1 MNQKMSTAPP
11 LTPIAFQSAEKL
23 RLEAERESNAEH
35 QREWGQYFTS
45 AKLASW
51 MASWFDAAG
60 ETVRLLDAGA
70 GSGSL
75 CAAFVSEVCAHARR
89 PRTLEIVAY
98 EVDALL
104 IPSLTQTLNAC
115 EDECERAGIELR
127 FEVVNADF
135 ICDGVAA
142 LDNRL
147 FAAATPLTA
156 NFDCAF
162 LNPPYRKIS
171 RNSQWRSALSSV
183 GIETSNLYAAFVWLA
198 ARLLKPDG
206 EMVAI
211 TPRSWCNGPYF
222 KPLRLA
228 LRETANF
235 RRFHVFES
243 RREAFGEASVLQ
255 ENIVFHATRSN
266 DSSAPVSIS
275 SGPQPGTGRV
285 RQRLAGQSEVFRPSD
300 PNAFVYLEEMSSTA
314 SLIDGDSSLTELGL
328 KVSTGRVVDFRA
340 KSSLR
345 ADAEM
350 GEEPVAPLIYPL
362 HLRDGLVDWPR
373 VGARKP
379 NALAVNA
386 QTQGLLCPAGIYV
399 LVKRFSSKEQK
410 KRICAAVFASRELG
424 KAWHSTPVGFE
435 NHLNYF
441 HCDGGPLSLD
451 LALGLATFLNSTWV
465 DALFRSFNGHTQV
478 NATDL
483 RSLPYPSRQTL
494 QQLGAQILA
503 DKTEL
508 FLPPQQEID
517 ALVDALLET
526 A

>member
-1 MNQKMSTAPP
+1 MSQQMSVAPP
-11 LTPIAFQSAEKL
+11 PTSVAFQDAEKL
-23 RLEAERESNAEH
+23 DLEAKRESDAKH
-35 QREWGQYFTS
+35 QREWGQYFTG

-51 MASWFDAAG
+51 MASWFDVAG

-70 GSGSL
+70 GKGSL
-75 CAAFVSEVCAHARR
+75 CAAFVSEVCARSKQ

-98 EVDALL
+98 EVDASL
-104 IPSLTQTLNAC
+104 IASLAQTLEAC
-115 EDECERAGIELR
+115 QDECQRAGIELR

-135 ICDGVAA
+135 ISDGVAA
-142 LDNRL
+142 LDNQL
-147 FAAATPLTA
+147 FAAATPLA
-156 NFDCAF
+156 EKFDCAF

-171 RNSQWRSALSSV
+171 SNSQWRSALSSV

-198 ARLLKPDG
+198 TRLLKPGG
-206 EMVAI
+206 EIVAI

-228 LRETANF
+228 LRETMNF

-243 RREAFGEASVLQ
+243 RREAFGDENVLQ
-255 ENIVFHATRSN
+255 ENIVFHAIKNT
-266 DSSAPVSIS
+266 DSSAPIAIS
-275 SGPQPGTGRV
+275 SGPQPGSSRV
-285 RQRLAGQSEVFRPSD
+285 RHRMAEQSKVFRPND
-300 PNAFVYLEEMSSTA
+300 PNAFIYLEEMCSPTT
-314 SLIDGDSSLTELGL
+314 LIDGESSLTELGL

-340 KSSLR
+340 RSSLR
-345 ADAEM
+345 TEAKI
-350 GEEPVAPLIYPL
+350 GGEPVAPLIYPL
-362 HLRDGLVDWPR
+362 HFHAGLVDWPR
-373 VGARKP
+373 AGAYKP
-379 NALAVNA
+379 NALAVNE
-386 QTQGLLCPAGIYV
+386 QTQGLLCPAGVYV

-410 KRICAAVFASRELG
+410 KRICAAVFDSRKLG
-424 KAWHSTPVGFE
+424 ESWQSSPVGFE

-441 HCDGGPLSLD
+441 HCDGQPLSLD
-451 LALGLATFLNSTWV
+451 LARGLAIFLNSIWV

-494 QQLGAQILA
+494 QKLGAQLLA
-503 DKTEL
+503 DKGGL